1 MYTILASHGPMA
13 QGAKETAEM
22 IAGTQENFYAFGIF
36 PGEDPVVLSDKIE
49 EVVKEATEKGE
60 DVMIFTDLVSGTPFN
75 VTMPLMQKY
84 SNIYH
89 VTGMNMT
96 MIVSFL
102 SQKGFMSSQELY
114 DDIRDC
120 KDDFIMLMNDVLASI
135 DDDDDDDEDDDD
147 EE

>member
-13 QGAKETAEM
+13 EGTKGTAEM
-22 IAGTQENFYAFGIF
+22 IAGVQEDFYAFGIF

-49 EVVKEATEKGE
+49 AVVKEASEKGE

-84 SNIYH
+84 PNIYH
-89 VTGMNMT
+89 ITGMNMT
-96 MIVSFL
+96 MLVSVL
-102 SQKGFMSSQELY
+102 SQKAFMSAKELY
-114 DDIRDC
+114 DDVRDC

-135 DDDDDDDEDDDD
+135 DDDDED